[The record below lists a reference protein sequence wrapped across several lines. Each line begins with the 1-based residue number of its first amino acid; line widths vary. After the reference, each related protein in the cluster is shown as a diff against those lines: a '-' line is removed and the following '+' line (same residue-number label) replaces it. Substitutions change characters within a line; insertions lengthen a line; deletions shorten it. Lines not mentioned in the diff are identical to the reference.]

1 MELSLWLVALLLLA
15 CGANS
20 SQGKILFF
28 LFFISLVNQ
37 LSISLSAFC
46 TQWPQLLDR
55 RLEICMLVLKV
66 PWRECWSLEFGVWG
80 VQGVI

>member
-46 TQWPQLLDR
+46 TQ
-55 RLEICMLVLKV
+55 
-66 PWRECWSLEFGVWG
+66 
-80 VQGVI
+80 